1 MTDAIELFQRN
12 RPKACIILPLKACN
26 ERSAAAIHPFEDGN
40 EHRPKSARFFGNP
53 VLDTRRDL
61 GIEGAV
67 NQAIPFQLSQ
77 LDGQHVLCHAR
88 DRAPQGIEALRA
100 LAEDPK
106 DLELPLSAEYGYRA
120 PDVVIELGYVII
132 VWAPLG
138 SMVWHT

>member
-1 MTDAIELFQRN
+1 MSTNPAAPDAPRSHFQP
-12 RPKACIILPLKACN
+12 RPTACGFN
-26 ERSAAAIHPFEDGN
+26 HRSQIRSMGGSW
-40 EHRPKSARFFGNP
+40 RTQ
-53 VLDTRRDL
+53 VL
-61 GIEGAV
+61 GIDGAV

-100 LAEDPK
+100 LAEHPE
-106 DLELPLSAEYGYRA
+106 DLELPLSAEYSYRA

-138 SMVWHT
+138 SMV